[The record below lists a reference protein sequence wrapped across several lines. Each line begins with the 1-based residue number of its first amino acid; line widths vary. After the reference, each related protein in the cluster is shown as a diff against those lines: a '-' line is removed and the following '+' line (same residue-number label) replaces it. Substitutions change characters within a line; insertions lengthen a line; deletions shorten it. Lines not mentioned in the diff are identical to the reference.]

1 MQLKEV
7 EIDGNKWLL
16 SSNRVL
22 FWEQQNALL
31 LADAHLGKTG
41 HFRKEGIG
49 IPQDVYQKDLHRLF
63 DCIHFFQTKHVWIIG
78 DLFHS
83 HGNKELDLFLKWRKD
98 FKKIEFH
105 LVKGNHD
112 ILPKQWYEDA
122 NIQLHAKEV
131 VIGNIELT
139 HDPKDYVDPEKYSLS
154 GHVHPGVLIKGLGR
168 QKLRFPCFYF
178 GQKQG
183 LLPAFGEFT
192 GLFTIETESNDKC
205 FAIVNHELIPISC

>member
-63 DCIHFFQTKHVWIIG
+63 DSIQFFQAKYVWIIG

-83 HGNKELDLFLKWRKD
+83 HGNKELDLFLRWRND
-98 FKKIEFH
+98 FSGTEFH

-122 NIQLHAKEV
+122 NIQVHNKEV
-131 VIGNIELT
+131 VIGRIELT
-139 HDPKDYVDPEKYSLS
+139 HDPKDYVNPEK
-154 GHVHPGVLIKGLGR
+154 
-168 QKLRFPCFYF
+168 
-178 GQKQG
+178 
-183 LLPAFGEFT
+183 
-192 GLFTIETESNDKC
+192 
-205 FAIVNHELIPISC
+205 